1 MEKDFITSNAMLSA
15 YLSKNN
21 DDCLD
26 LMSHFV
32 LYLLPNVGE
41 YVDCSEIS
49 SELKSCFGFD
59 NILENVIIRIIQRIY
74 KKKEYLR
81 KEKDKYFV
89 KKQYDRDKFESKRFE
104 ISNRIDDLSK
114 KLSEFIEDN
123 NYESN
128 VTTEKAKEYI
138 TVFLRTYNYC
148 FDKIIEYKKITVDSQ
163 ANRSNFWVARFIIFV
178 YEKDVNTFNSFLEIV
193 KGSLAAK
200 AVAFWG
206 GEKVEERKKLKNTDF
221 YFDTRLLI
229 NIMEFGEEN
238 ENKAT
243 LQLKDLIEK
252 NGGRVK
258 TFETYVEEFRG
269 ILTKYIKSP
278 KDRLGLSLDALRK
291 GGYSLEYIRQIKES
305 LESHLKQRNVE
316 IVYRPDASIPIEK
329 LDWPVGI
336 MELKKYL
343 SDYVT
348 YKEGERGQKSL
359 DNDANTLE
367 AISIIRYELRGKTSI
382 EDCRAIFVTKNL
394 DLIYAA
400 HKYFQDN
407 QMGHGIELVV
417 SDVELTAWLW
427 LNYCR
432 NNNIVPELNLLENA
446 YTACYPTSAVI
457 QEFQKNIDIMRQENK
472 LTEEQAAVIRSG
484 NIDLRTLVDKTNNS
498 GDAVTEIAVTEVV
511 DAYFEKLET
520 NAWKKLDKQKKDADK
535 EILERMDDLKREE
548 KKIQRQRKEL
558 MDKEKSLMLYEEN
571 VKRKEKRE
579 KDKFREYQLEQV
591 NKNAEAKK
599 QRVKKVGKVICGV
612 IVALIVIFSVAGM
625 YYSFKEQN
633 NFLNV
638 KTIASTIAL
647 ILGGLGSLEMIM
659 KLNGLLTRTVDRIA
673 AKVFQNQYSKYMN
686 SFQLSD
692 EDELK

>member
-32 LYLLPNVGE
+32 LYLLPNEGE

-59 NILENVIIRIIQRIY
+59 NILENVVIRIIQRIY

-114 KLSEFIEDN
+114 KLSKFIEDN

-178 YEKDVNTFNSFLEIV
+178 YENDVKTFNSFLEIV

-432 NNNIVPELNLLENA
+432 NKNIVPELNLLENA

-457 QEFQKNIDIMRQENK
+457 QEFQKNIDIMRQKNK

-535 EILERMDDLKREE
+535 EILEKMDDLKREE

-558 MDKEKSLMLYEEN
+558 MDKEKSLMRYEEN

-579 KDKFREYQLEQV
+579 KEKFREYQLEQV

-612 IVALIVIFSVAGM
+612 ILALIVIFSVAGM

-633 NFLNV
+633 NIFNV

-686 SFQLSD
+686 SFRLSD

>member
-511 DAYFEKLET
+511 DAYFEKLQT

-558 MDKEKSLMLYEEN
+558 MDKEKSLMIYEEN

-638 KTIASTIAL
+638 KTIASTIAF

>member
-49 SELKSCFGFD
+49 SELKLCFGFD

-520 NAWKKLDKQKKDADK
+520 NAWKKLYKQKKDADK

>member
-535 EILERMDDLKREE
+535 EILERMDDLKKEE

-638 KTIASTIAL
+638 KTIASTIAF

>member
-1 MEKDFITSNAMLSA
+1 M
-15 YLSKNN
+15 
-21 DDCLD
+21 
-26 LMSHFV
+26 
-32 LYLLPNVGE
+32 
-41 YVDCSEIS
+41 
-49 SELKSCFGFD
+49 
-59 NILENVIIRIIQRIY
+59 
-74 KKKEYLR
+74 
-81 KEKDKYFV
+81 
-89 KKQYDRDKFESKRFE
+89 
-104 ISNRIDDLSK
+104 
-114 KLSEFIEDN
+114 
-123 NYESN
+123 
-128 VTTEKAKEYI
+128 
-138 TVFLRTYNYC
+138 
-148 FDKIIEYKKITVDSQ
+148 DSQ

-178 YEKDVNTFNSFLEIV
+178 YENDVKTFNSFLEIV

-432 NNNIVPELNLLENA
+432 NKNIVPELNLLENA

-457 QEFQKNIDIMRQENK
+457 QEFQKNIDIMRQKNK

-535 EILERMDDLKREE
+535 EILEKMDDLKREE

-558 MDKEKSLMLYEEN
+558 MDKEKSLMRYEEN

-579 KDKFREYQLEQV
+579 KEKFREYQLEQV

-612 IVALIVIFSVAGM
+612 ILALIVIFSVAGM

-633 NFLNV
+633 NIFNV

-686 SFQLSD
+686 SFRLSD

>member
-32 LYLLPNVGE
+32 LNLLPNVGE

>member
-32 LYLLPNVGE
+32 LYLLPNEGE

-59 NILENVIIRIIQRIY
+59 NILENVVIRIIQRIY

-178 YEKDVNTFNSFLEIV
+178 YENDVKTFNSFLEIV

-305 LESHLKQRNVE
+305 LDSHLKQRNVE

-432 NNNIVPELNLLENA
+432 NKNIVPELNLLENA

-457 QEFQKNIDIMRQENK
+457 QEFQKNIDIMRQKNK

-558 MDKEKSLMLYEEN
+558 MDKEKSLMRYEEN

-579 KDKFREYQLEQV
+579 KEKFREYQLEQV

-612 IVALIVIFSVAGM
+612 IVALIVIFSVTGM

-633 NFLNV
+633 NIFNV
-638 KTIASTIAL
+638 KTIVSTIAL

>member
-193 KGSLAAK
+193 RGSLAAK

>member
-163 ANRSNFWVARFIIFV
+163 ANRSNFCVARFIIFV

>member
-659 KLNGLLTRTVDRIA
+659 KLNGLLTRAVDRIA

>member
-32 LYLLPNVGE
+32 LYLLPNEGE

-59 NILENVIIRIIQRIY
+59 NILENVVIRIIQRIY

-599 QRVKKVGKVICGV
+599 QRVKKVGRVICGV

>member
-1 MEKDFITSNAMLSA
+1 M
-15 YLSKNN
+15 
-21 DDCLD
+21 
-26 LMSHFV
+26 
-32 LYLLPNVGE
+32 
-41 YVDCSEIS
+41 
-49 SELKSCFGFD
+49 
-59 NILENVIIRIIQRIY
+59 
-74 KKKEYLR
+74 
-81 KEKDKYFV
+81 
-89 KKQYDRDKFESKRFE
+89 
-104 ISNRIDDLSK
+104 
-114 KLSEFIEDN
+114 SEFIEDN

>member
-520 NAWKKLDKQKKDADK
+520 NAWKKLYKQKKDADK

>member
-1 MEKDFITSNAMLSA
+1 
-15 YLSKNN
+15 
-21 DDCLD
+21 
-26 LMSHFV
+26 
-32 LYLLPNVGE
+32 
-41 YVDCSEIS
+41 
-49 SELKSCFGFD
+49 
-59 NILENVIIRIIQRIY
+59 
-74 KKKEYLR
+74 
-81 KEKDKYFV
+81 
-89 KKQYDRDKFESKRFE
+89 
-104 ISNRIDDLSK
+104 
-114 KLSEFIEDN
+114 
-123 NYESN
+123 
-128 VTTEKAKEYI
+128 
-138 TVFLRTYNYC
+138 
-148 FDKIIEYKKITVDSQ
+148 
-163 ANRSNFWVARFIIFV
+163 
-178 YEKDVNTFNSFLEIV
+178 
-193 KGSLAAK
+193 
-200 AVAFWG
+200 
-206 GEKVEERKKLKNTDF
+206 
-221 YFDTRLLI
+221 
-229 NIMEFGEEN
+229 MEFGEEN

-432 NNNIVPELNLLENA
+432 NKNIVPELNLLENA

-457 QEFQKNIDIMRQENK
+457 QEFQKNIDIMRQKNK

-535 EILERMDDLKREE
+535 EILEKMDDLKREE

-558 MDKEKSLMLYEEN
+558 MDKEKSLMRYEEN

-579 KDKFREYQLEQV
+579 KEKFREYQLEQV

-612 IVALIVIFSVAGM
+612 ILALIVIFSVAGM

-633 NFLNV
+633 NIFNV

-686 SFQLSD
+686 SFRLSD

>member
-1 MEKDFITSNAMLSA
+1 
-15 YLSKNN
+15 
-21 DDCLD
+21 
-26 LMSHFV
+26 
-32 LYLLPNVGE
+32 
-41 YVDCSEIS
+41 
-49 SELKSCFGFD
+49 
-59 NILENVIIRIIQRIY
+59 
-74 KKKEYLR
+74 
-81 KEKDKYFV
+81 
-89 KKQYDRDKFESKRFE
+89 
-104 ISNRIDDLSK
+104 
-114 KLSEFIEDN
+114 
-123 NYESN
+123 
-128 VTTEKAKEYI
+128 
-138 TVFLRTYNYC
+138 
-148 FDKIIEYKKITVDSQ
+148 
-163 ANRSNFWVARFIIFV
+163 
-178 YEKDVNTFNSFLEIV
+178 
-193 KGSLAAK
+193 
-200 AVAFWG
+200 
-206 GEKVEERKKLKNTDF
+206 
-221 YFDTRLLI
+221 
-229 NIMEFGEEN
+229 MEFGEEN

-535 EILERMDDLKREE
+535 EILERMDDLKKEE

-638 KTIASTIAL
+638 KTIASTIAF

>member
-32 LYLLPNVGE
+32 LYLLPNEGE

-59 NILENVIIRIIQRIY
+59 NILENVVIRIIQRIY

-178 YEKDVNTFNSFLEIV
+178 YENDVKTFNSFLEIV

-305 LESHLKQRNVE
+305 LDSHLKQRNVE

-432 NNNIVPELNLLENA
+432 NKNIVPELNLLENA

-457 QEFQKNIDIMRQENK
+457 QEFQKNIDIMRQKNK

-558 MDKEKSLMLYEEN
+558 MDKEKSLMRYEEN

-579 KDKFREYQLEQV
+579 KEKFREYQLEQV

-633 NFLNV
+633 NIFNV
-638 KTIASTIAL
+638 KTIVSTIAL

>member
-32 LYLLPNVGE
+32 LYLLPNEGE

-59 NILENVIIRIIQRIY
+59 NILENVVIRIIQRIY
-74 KKKEYLR
+74 KKKEYLI

-114 KLSEFIEDN
+114 KLSKFIEDN

-178 YEKDVNTFNSFLEIV
+178 YENDVKTFNSFLEIV

-432 NNNIVPELNLLENA
+432 NKNIVPELNLLENA

-457 QEFQKNIDIMRQENK
+457 QEFQKNIDIMRQKNK

-535 EILERMDDLKREE
+535 EILEKMDDLKREE

-558 MDKEKSLMLYEEN
+558 MDKEKSLMRYEEN

-579 KDKFREYQLEQV
+579 KEKFREYQLEQV

-612 IVALIVIFSVAGM
+612 ILALIVIFSVAGM

-633 NFLNV
+633 NIFNV

-686 SFQLSD
+686 SFRLSD

>member
-81 KEKDKYFV
+81 KEKNKYFV

-535 EILERMDDLKREE
+535 EILERMDDLKKEE

-638 KTIASTIAL
+638 KTIASTIAF

>member
-367 AISIIRYELRGKTSI
+367 AISIIRYELQGKTSI

-535 EILERMDDLKREE
+535 EILERMDDLKKEE

-638 KTIASTIAL
+638 KTIASTIAF

>member
-163 ANRSNFWVARFIIFV
+163 ANRSNFRVARFIIFV